1 MMCTL
6 LASTVMLGSCDSL
19 SNISNGFLLDVV
31 ISGPGVSNHEA
42 TLEMGKTLQLSAQE
56 ILGGTSDMVWKS
68 YDESVATV
76 DKKSGLVTPVAPG
89 RVRITAYTDTKDV
102 ANGDYIFVTVVGAS
116 MSVVPDAIDQSLAD

>member
-31 ISGPGVSNHEA
+31 ISGPGVSNHEV

>member
-1 MMCTL
+1 
-6 LASTVMLGSCDSL
+6 MLGSCDSL

-31 ISGPGVSNHEA
+31 ISGPGVSNHEV

-89 RVRITAYTDTKDV
+89 RVRITAYTDSKDV